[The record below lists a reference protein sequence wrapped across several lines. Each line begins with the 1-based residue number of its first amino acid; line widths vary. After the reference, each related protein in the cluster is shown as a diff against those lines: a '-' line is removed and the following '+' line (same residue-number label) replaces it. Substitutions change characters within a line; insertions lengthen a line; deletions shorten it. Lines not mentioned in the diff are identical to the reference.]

1 MANLG
6 ESVPYINGK
15 DEYQYLSNT
24 DLVARM
30 IYSEANGE
38 SYKGKQGCFRVYAN
52 RLYIDKSEFGRTTF
66 DIITNQTNGFD
77 GMKTSLAHAPNT
89 SSQAWIDSCNIAA
102 LGAGNSN
109 PVGKSLWFNTN
120 SLFKSRLN
128 SAGKYTFDG
137 GRTYKIITEQHVI
150 GNHTFFSVEGYNF

>member
-6 ESVPYINGK
+6 EPVPYINGK

-30 IYSEANGE
+30 IYSEASGE
-38 SYKGKQGCFRVYAN
+38 SYSGKQGCFRVYAN
-52 RLYIDKSEFGRTTF
+52 RLLIDVPEFGHTTF
-66 DIITNQTNGFD
+66 DIITNPTNGFD
-77 GMKTSLAHAPNT
+77 GMKNSLAHAPNR

-109 PVGKSLWFNTN
+109 PVGKSLWFNTTP
-120 SLFKSRLN
+120 LFKSRLN
-128 SAGKYTFDG
+128 SAGKYTFNG
-137 GRTYKIITEQHVI
+137 GITYKTVTDKYEI
-150 GNHTFFSVEGYNF
+150 GKHTFFRIEGYNF